1 MPKFQIIY
9 YNLDDRRDEV
19 EQFDDWQEAR
29 TRYNVLHSLRR
40 AGERIMEI
48 EFRGE
53 IPFEYR

>member
-29 TRYNVLHSLRR
+29 TRYNVLQSLRR
-40 AGERIMEI
+40 TGEHIMEI

-53 IPFEYR
+53 IPFGYC